1 MILITG
7 ATGHVGSELIT
18 AVLPT
23 EAGQIRMLTRNP
35 DAVFPDGPQKV
46 VADLA
51 DSDLAPVLDGVHAMF
66 LLTDGLNIA
75 AHDHRLVAA
84 ARLGTV
90 ERIVKLSVLSV
101 GHGAPDPITTLHRAG
116 EEAIR
121 DSGIAWTFLRPT
133 GFMSNALNWAPMIT
147 ADQVVHAPFA
157 AGRAAVVD
165 PADIA
170 AVAAA
175 CLTHDGHDDRVYEL
189 TGPEPLSPA
198 DQVAILSQV
207 LGRDLRYAEA
217 DPADM
222 LAQMVS
228 YGMPEEL
235 AHAVIEQFRSTLE
248 PFNSEPTG
256 DITAVTSRPARSFT
270 DWPTPT
276 APSSL
281 RPPAGEDTAGDSVRP
296 VDGRLDLSRADVRR
310 EPPRPIE
317 LPAELDRLT
326 PRINLPDLLAEAHN

>member
-1 MILITG
+1 MI
-7 ATGHVGSELIT
+7 A
-18 AVLPT
+18 
-23 EAGQIRMLTRNP
+23 
-35 DAVFPDGPQKV
+35 
-46 VADLA
+46 
-51 DSDLAPVLDGVHAMF
+51 
-66 LLTDGLNIA
+66 
-75 AHDHRLVAA
+75 
-84 ARLGTV
+84 
-90 ERIVKLSVLSV
+90 
-101 GHGAPDPITTLHRAG
+101 
-116 EEAIR
+116 
-121 DSGIAWTFLRPT
+121 
-133 GFMSNALNWAPMIT
+133 

-175 CLTHDGHDDRVYEL
+175 CLTHDGHDHRVYEL

-207 LGRDLRYAEA
+207 LDRDLRYAEA

-248 PFNSEPTG
+248 PYNSEPTG

-270 DWPTPT
+270 DWAQAHRT
-276 APSSL
+276 
-281 RPPAGEDTAGDSVRP
+281 
-296 VDGRLDLSRADVRR
+296 
-310 EPPRPIE
+310 E
-317 LPAELDRLT
+317 LLT
-326 PRINLPDLLAEAHN
+326 PASW

>member
-1 MILITG
+1 MPQPFPPAPMPFPPVRAELRLPQLTLKPIASKGPELMILITG

-18 AVLPT
+18 ALLPT
-23 EAGQIRMLTRNP
+23 QAGQIRVLTRNP
-35 DAVFPDGPQKV
+35 DAVFPDGTQKV

-51 DSDLAPVLDGVHAMF
+51 DSDLAPVLDGVHAVF

-75 AHDHRLVAA
+75 AHDRRVVAA
-84 ARLGTV
+84 AQLASV
-90 ERIVKLSVLSV
+90 QRIVKQSVLAV
-101 GHGAPDPITTLHRAG
+101 GHGATDPITTLHRAG

-121 DSGIAWTFLRPT
+121 DSGIDWTLLRPT
-133 GFMSNALNWAPMIT
+133 AFMSNALNWAGMIA

-157 AGRAAVVD
+157 DGRAAVVD

-175 CLTHDGHDDRVYEL
+175 SLTHDGHNHQVYEL

-207 LGRDLRYAEA
+207 LDRDLRYTES

-235 AHAVIEQFRSTLE
+235 AHAIIEQFRSTLK

-270 DWPTPT
+270 DWAHAHRT
-276 APSSL
+276 
-281 RPPAGEDTAGDSVRP
+281 
-296 VDGRLDLSRADVRR
+296 
-310 EPPRPIE
+310 E
-317 LPAELDRLT
+317 LLT
-326 PRINLPDLLAEAHN
+326 R

>member
-7 ATGHVGSELIT
+7 ATGNVGSELI
-18 AVLPT
+18 AALLPAQ
-23 EAGQIRMLTRNP
+23 AGHIRVLTRNP
-35 DAVFPDGPQKV
+35 GAVFPHGTQKV

-51 DSDLAPVLDGVHAMF
+51 DSDLAPVLDDVHAVF

-75 AHDHRLVAA
+75 AHDHRLIAA
-84 ARLGTV
+84 AQQAGV
-90 ERIVKLSVLSV
+90 ERIVKLSVRSV
-101 GHGAPDPITTLHRAG
+101 GHDATDPITTMHRAG
-116 EEAIR
+116 EQAIR
-121 DSGIAWTFLRPT
+121 DSGIGWTFLRPT
-133 GFMSNALNWAPMIT
+133 AYMSNALNWAGMIA

-175 CLTHDGHDDRVYEL
+175 CLTHDGHNHQVYEL
-189 TGPEPLSPA
+189 TGPEPLSPP
-198 DQVAILSQV
+198 DQIAILSQV

-235 AHAVIEQFRSTLE
+235 AHAIIEQFRSTLE
-248 PFNSEPTG
+248 PYNSEPTG
-256 DITAVTSRPARSFT
+256 DITEVTSRPARSFT
-270 DWPTPT
+270 DW
-276 APSSL
+276 AQAH
-281 RPPAGEDTAGDSVRP
+281 R
-296 VDGRLDLSRADVRR
+296 
-310 EPPRPIE
+310 
-317 LPAELDRLT
+317 AELLT
-326 PRINLPDLLAEAHN
+326 PASW